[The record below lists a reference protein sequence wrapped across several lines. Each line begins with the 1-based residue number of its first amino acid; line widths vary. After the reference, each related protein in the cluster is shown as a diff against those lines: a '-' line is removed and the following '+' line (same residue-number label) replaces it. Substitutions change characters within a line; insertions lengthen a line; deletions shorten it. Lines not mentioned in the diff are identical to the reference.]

1 MTTTANH
8 DEIAVL
14 KLHDE
19 VLSAFN
25 ALDLEKLLS
34 LHTDNIILMEPGIPI
49 ISGKKE
55 VIQLFEKFKKLNIVL
70 KLSFTIHELEI
81 FGDRAFVRGQV
92 IKTTIQNNEMP
103 VKDVGKFITLSKK
116 QDDGKWLRT
125 HVIVNSD
132 LNTETTA
139 VNIPSSSFTK
149 EFTVDM

>member
-1 MTTTANH
+1 MPTTTNH

-14 KLHDE
+14 RLHDE

-25 ALDLEKLLS
+25 ALDLEKLLY
-34 LHTDNIILMEPGIPI
+34 LHTDNIILMEPDIPI

-116 QDDGKWLRT
+116 QDD
-125 HVIVNSD
+125 
-132 LNTETTA
+132 
-139 VNIPSSSFTK
+139 
-149 EFTVDM
+149 